1 MLSPPLMR
9 RGVNE
14 QQLGPSKEITDPG
27 YTMVPR
33 QVAAEQDLVSTSPA
47 PRALNGAQS
56 KPSIEGCSPNSY
68 RWCSWLSSP
77 QHWHHPMG
85 KHTVPS
91 HTHLQEKLW
100 G

>member
-27 YTMVPR
+27 YTMVPH

-47 PRALNGAQS
+47 PRALNG
-56 KPSIEGCSPNSY
+56 
-68 RWCSWLSSP
+68 SS
-77 QHWHHPMG
+77 
-85 KHTVPS
+85 
-91 HTHLQEKLW
+91 E
-100 G
+100 